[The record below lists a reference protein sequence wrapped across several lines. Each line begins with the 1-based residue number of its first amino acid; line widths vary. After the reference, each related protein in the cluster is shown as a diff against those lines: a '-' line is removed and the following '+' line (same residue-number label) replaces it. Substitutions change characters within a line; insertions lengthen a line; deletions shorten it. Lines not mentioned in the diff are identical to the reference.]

1 MKTIKCNRCDDIIF
15 TEYEPLNANY
25 NKIITELS
33 NSQTN
38 DCVIS
43 IYLTCK
49 NDHTGKY
56 FCKLE
61 KK

>member
-1 MKTIKCNRCDDIIF
+1 MKTIKCRKCDDIIF
-15 TEYEPLNANY
+15 TEYESLNAKN
-25 NKIITELS
+25 NKMITGLDDH
-33 NSQTN
+33 QTN
-38 DCVIS
+38 DCAIS